1 MSFLLSDVLP
11 VLNVHSKKKSM
22 LKRKKTN
29 SLIRSR
35 TVIYR
40 FNIHFFVLCI
50 GQVPNTIHHRSMP
63 KIHSIPVLF
72 KGSFAVRDLVR
83 HYAVPI

>member
-11 VLNVHSKKKSM
+11 VLNVHSKKTSM
-22 LKRKKTN
+22 
-29 SLIRSR
+29 LIRSR

-83 HYAVPI
+83 HYAVPMQFDDK